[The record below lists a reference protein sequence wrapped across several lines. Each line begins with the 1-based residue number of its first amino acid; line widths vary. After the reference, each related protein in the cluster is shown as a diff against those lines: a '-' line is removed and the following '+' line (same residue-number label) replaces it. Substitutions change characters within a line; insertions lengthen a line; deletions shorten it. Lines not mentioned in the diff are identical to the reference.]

1 MDDMPAHVTN
11 ICFHGIGEPERELE
25 PGEDR
30 YWISRDAYEDILDAV
45 AGRPEVRISFDDGN
59 HSDVVLGLPGLLNR
73 GLTATFFVL
82 AGRLG
87 KRGSV
92 DRLDIRLLRVAGM
105 RIGTHGMDH
114 VSWRGLDAA
123 GVRRE
128 LIEARE
134 QITMAAGEVVEE
146 AALPLGRYDRT
157 TLRHLRRLGYQHV
170 HTSDRAHA
178 VAGAWLQPRFSVTAD
193 DDGDTVRSQIL
204 SGQGIAR
211 RVERQAAGLVKRLR

>member
-1 MDDMPAHVTN
+1 MPAHVTN

-30 YWISRDAYEDILDAV
+30 YWISQDAYEDILDAL
-45 AGRPEVRISFDDGN
+45 AGRPDVRISFDDGN
-59 HSDVVLGLPGLLNR
+59 RSDVTFGLPGLLTR
-73 GLTATFFVL
+73 GLSATFFVL

-87 KRGSV
+87 RPGSV

-114 VSWRGLDAA
+114 VSWRGLDPA

-134 QITMAAGEVVEE
+134 RITMAAGETVDE

-157 TLRHLRRLGYQHV
+157 TLRHLRRLGYEHV
-170 HTSDRAHA
+170 YTSDRAHA

-193 DDGDTVRSQIL
+193 DDGASVRSQIL
-204 SGQGIAR
+204 NGQGIAR
-211 RVERQAAGLVKRLR
+211 RMERQAAGLVKRLR

>member
-1 MDDMPAHVTN
+1 MPAHVTN

-30 YWISRDAYEDILDAV
+30 YWISQDAYEDILDAV

-59 HSDVVLGLPGLLNR
+59 HSDVAIGLPGLQAR
-73 GLTATFFVL
+73 GLSATFFVL

-87 KRGSV
+87 KPGSV
-92 DRLDIRLLRVAGM
+92 DRLDVRLLRVAGM

-128 LIEARE
+128 LIQARE
-134 QITMAAGEVVEE
+134 QITMAAGETVDE

-157 TLRHLRRLGYQHV
+157 TLRHLRRLGYEHV
-170 HTSDRAHA
+170 YTSDRAHA
-178 VAGAWLQPRFSVTAD
+178 VAGSWLQPRFSVTAE
-193 DDGDTVRSQIL
+193 DDGASVRSHIL
-204 SGQGIAR
+204 TGQGIAK